1 MIMIDHHPTSSKYW
15 ISPTGNKKV
24 LGQMTDQEIEEAISS
39 SRLLGNEYEVK
50 LLETESTRRND
61 PTELL
66 GEGGNI

>member
-1 MIMIDHHPTSSKYW
+1 
-15 ISPTGNKKV
+15 
-24 LGQMTDQEIEEAISS
+24 MTDQEIEEAISS